1 MSGPRDLADLA
12 AAVGLEPARHRRAD
26 VESLVGIPHTDML
39 RWWRAIGL
47 AEVPEEEVAFGD
59 DDIRMAVALGALLG
73 GGAVDDRDVL
83 RLARVLGSSF
93 SRIAE
98 AQVALLTDAA
108 RAGRADDGSPP
119 PDVLDIAT
127 ALRDAE
133 LLDLLEQSIVYV
145 WRRHL
150 LAALGRRL
158 RVEEDAAAEIRSG
171 AAPPSTADEVEGDG
185 DGEVDAPDPLDSA
198 HGPSATTVG
207 FVDIAGFA
215 KMTRRIDVDD
225 LAEVV
230 DAFEAAALEVIAE
243 HHGRVVK
250 FIGDAVMY
258 VARDLPSGVRIGLEL
273 QGRAAA
279 AELPV
284 ELHCGVAHGP
294 TITMGG
300 DVFGPAVNLASRLTG
315 VARRGTVVIPRE
327 CARELADSPDLQVRS
342 VRRLHDLKGIGRT
355 RLSTVRWAD
364 RPETEQ
370 PSSSVDTD
378 SDGNGGDAI
387 EGVAAA
393 DDAGGPTDGG

>member
-39 RWWRAIGL
+39 RWWRAIGF

-127 ALRDAE
+127 ALHDAE

-171 AAPPSTADEVEGDG
+171 TVAGSSSEGVEG
-185 DGEVDAPDPLDSA
+185 DGEVDAPDPLDDD

-370 PSSSVDTD
+370 PASSAEIDSV
-378 SDGNGGDAI
+378 GNGGEAI
-387 EGVAAA
+387 GGVAAA
-393 DDAGGPTDGG
+393 GDAGGPTDGG

>member
-1 MSGPRDLADLA
+1 MADDDLVDLGQRQGWDRRQANTGTPAHGKRLGHVIDGAGVEVATGAISGRLLIIEDFTSGAGHTDTLARPFG
-12 AAVGLEPARHRRAD
+12 AVQDQVHRR
-26 VESLVGIPHTDML
+26 P
-39 RWWRAIGL
+39 
-47 AEVPEEEVAFGD
+47 
-59 DDIRMAVALGALLG
+59 GA
-73 GGAVDDRDVL
+73 
-83 RLARVLGSSF
+83 GSQ
-93 SRIAE
+93 E
-98 AQVALLTDAA
+98 AAPA
-108 RAGRADDGSPP
+108 
-119 PDVLDIAT
+119 
-127 ALRDAE
+127 
-133 LLDLLEQSIVYV
+133 
-145 WRRHL
+145 L

-171 AAPPSTADEVEGDG
+171 AAPPPTADEGEG

-258 VARDLPSGVRIGLEL
+258 VAPDLPSGVRIGLEL

-370 PSSSVDTD
+370 PASSAEIDSV
-378 SDGNGGDAI
+378 GNGGEAI
-387 EGVAAA
+387 GGVAAA
-393 DDAGGPTDGG
+393 GDAGGPTDGG